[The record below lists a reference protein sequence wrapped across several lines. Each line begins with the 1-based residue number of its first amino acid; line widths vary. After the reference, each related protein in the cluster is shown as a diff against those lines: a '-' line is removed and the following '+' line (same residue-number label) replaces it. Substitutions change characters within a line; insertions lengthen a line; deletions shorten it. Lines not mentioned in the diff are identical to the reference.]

1 VWHPCYKGTY
11 DVELNSTVLAYILN
25 QCYKDKLLLGCGP
38 TDSGVL
44 TLAAW
49 SHRKDVLYDCG
60 KQRDCLHMADNVGWY
75 YSDDHSWG
83 FVRDGDSVNRMT
95 CDTGE
100 YTFKSITMLD
110 YLALSIIDLNS
121 TSEASS
127 NSRLCWN
134 TGSNGGGYRCGSH
147 VGLNTDKTFQRVIYH
162 AD

>member
-1 VWHPCYKGTY
+1 
-11 DVELNSTVLAYILN
+11 
-25 QCYKDKLLLGCGP
+25 
-38 TDSGVL
+38 
-44 TLAAW
+44 
-49 SHRKDVLYDCG
+49 
-60 KQRDCLHMADNVGWY
+60 MADNVGWY